1 MPTTTKTRKATTRK
15 STARKTTRKVAKPPV
30 VPCYSVAAVRGIQAG
45 CEYYT
50 LMMPVRM
57 LYKSFLETDLEMP
70 AEMRAQR
77 LPNARRVKQITQ
89 YILENLQS
97 YVFSSLTASVC
108 FPDLD
113 SGLNDGDGFKFVP
126 VGDSDAGILNIPISA
141 QFLVND
147 GQHRLAALK
156 AAGKDCPDLKDDTIS
171 VVVFHDRGLQRQQQI
186 FHDLNQAAKPNKSIG
201 LAYDHRSEEGEL
213 VRQLRQVVPVF
224 ERFTDMEKTSAS
236 GKSGKLF
243 TLNGL
248 HNAVNIMRKG
258 LGELFCTPELLQQY
272 WEAVAYAMPDWQA
285 VHCNQLTASEVRRDN
300 ISGHAISLEA
310 LAYLGVELLKDNPDR
325 LVWQMRLDKLD
336 LDKVDWRKANPDWDG
351 LFIFGGTIRKNKTTA
366 QAFGDYLA
374 QRSKASA

>member
-108 FPDLD
+108 FPE
-113 SGLNDGDGFKFVP
+113 LNDGDGFKFACA
-126 VGDSDAGILNIPISA
+126 GNSDAGILNIPMSA
-141 QFLVND
+141 QFLLND

-156 AAGKDCPDLKDDTIS
+156 AAWKECPDLGDDTIS

-201 LAYDHRSEEGEL
+201 LAYDHRSEAGEL

-224 ERFTDMEKTSAS
+224 ERFTDLEKTSVS

-248 HNAVNIMRKG
+248 HNAVSIMRKG

-272 WEAVAYAMPDWQA
+272 WEAVTYAIPDWQA
-285 VHCNQLTASEVRRDN
+285 VQSHQLTANEVRRES
-300 ISGHAISLEA
+300 ISGHAITLEA
-310 LAYLGVELLKDNPDR
+310 LAYLGIELLQDNPER
-325 LVWQMRLDKLD
+325 LVWQVRLDQLNLD
-336 LDKVDWRKANPDWDG
+336 QVDWRKANPDWEG
-351 LFIFGGTIRKNKTTA
+351 LFIFGGTIRKNKTTT
-366 QAFGDYLA
+366 QALGRYLA
-374 QRSKASA
+374 QRCHPSE